1 MLEKQ
6 NSRIQKILDFLLYL
20 YNKENSEEKSKILK
34 SKFSFTPLLRTVLIK
49 EKILLSYK
57 KREEGNIQWMLKYIN
72 PVHPNVKMVDKII
85 DKMNNYQKENRN
97 NEKLIS
103 LKTKEKQA
111 EFVIEKDYNLENF
124 YKELKIMKELYE
136 KNLGLKFEIAV
147 EIKSK
152 VII

>member
-111 EFVIEKDYNLENF
+111 EFIIEKDYNLENF